1 MGPPSDTGESPGAAE
16 ETKKG
21 IGRLDEKPGAQE
33 EVRRNFE
40 HRKNQQKRYQGK
52 YSGAGVEDEVSAHH
66 AGYCPAGSHSRNPRT
81 EIQQH
86 MEARGGHAAEE
97 IEEKIAEVAETVL
110 DIVAKDPQTPD
121 IAEEMEPTPVKEHVG
136 EERDRALRQQ
146 DMGGITAGDLG
157 GDQAVASEEEGVV
170 PPTVAHN
177 IDEDRDGQADESGV
191 NERGTL
197 SWYVVFEGNH
207 TDVRC
212 LLWVVSGET
221 SSATELFPWRSG
233 LSFSVTDDRQ
243 LIMDTCQNFTVLQI
257 SSYSLTSSGVSSRR
271 KSFG

>member
-136 EERDRALRQQ
+136 EKRDRALRQR
-146 DMGGITAGDLG
+146 DVGGSTAGDLG
-157 GDQAVASEEEGVV
+157 RDQTEESEERGVL
-170 PPTVAHN
+170 PPTMDQK
-177 IDEDRDGQADESGV
+177 IDEHRDVQADKSGV
-191 NERGTL
+191 NERDPL
-197 SWYVVFEGNH
+197 RRYVVFEGDH
-207 TDVRC
+207 TDVRY
-212 LLWVVSGET
+212 LLSVASRET
-221 SSATELFPWRSG
+221 YPARELSP
-233 LSFSVTDDRQ
+233 
-243 LIMDTCQNFTVLQI
+243 
-257 SSYSLTSSGVSSRR
+257 
-271 KSFG
+271 